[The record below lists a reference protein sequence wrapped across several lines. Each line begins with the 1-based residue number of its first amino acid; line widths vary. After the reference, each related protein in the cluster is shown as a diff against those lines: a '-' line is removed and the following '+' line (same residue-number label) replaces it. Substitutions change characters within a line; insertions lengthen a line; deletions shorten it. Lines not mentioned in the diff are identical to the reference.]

1 MKLFRYLYI
10 YREFVIL
17 SLLFVTV
24 ERIISEKRLANYINP
39 DFNIFINFALILLL
53 VFTAASMILA
63 SGRDVKVK
71 PEGVL
76 KYAVFVI
83 LLVVMNLP
91 HDSTQFYA
99 HLQAE
104 REFTFGSAG
113 SAESDPG
120 GSADLQG
127 SRIDEIVSPG
137 DTPGGIKSVS
147 DVFIIDKENFYSAS
161 EQIFSSPE
169 SYAGR
174 KIRITGFVHKSKK
187 LKDKRYIIAR
197 IVMYCCAADAGI
209 TGVIFN
215 SERSGGIFKKD
226 EWLELYG
233 YIEMQSAGGGSNTD
247 KAPVLVVESYKRIPA
262 ESSPYV
268 YPVN

>member
-1 MKLFRYLYI
+1 MKLLRYLYLF
-10 YREFVIL
+10 REFVIL
-17 SLLFVTV
+17 SLLFITI

-39 DFNIFINFALILLL
+39 DFNIFINLSLILLL
-53 VFTAASMILA
+53 LFAAAAMILA
-63 SGRDVKVK
+63 SGRDVKEK
-71 PEGVL
+71 PVDAA
-76 KYAVFVI
+76 KYAVFAV
-83 LLVVMNLP
+83 LLIVMNIP

-104 REFTFGSAG
+104 REFTFGSARPVD
-113 SAESDPG
+113 SNSG
-120 GSADLQG
+120 GSADLPE
-127 SRIDEIVSPG
+127 SWMNEVVTPG
-137 DTPGGIKSVS
+137 DTPGEIKFGS
-147 DVFIIDKENFYSAS
+147 DIFKIDKENFYSAS
-161 EQIFSSPE
+161 EQIFSFPE
-169 SYAGR
+169 KFVNR
-174 KIRITGFVHKSKK
+174 KIQITGFVYKSRK

-197 IVMYCCAADAGI
+197 LVMYCCAADAGI

-215 SERSGGIFKKD
+215 SEKSGGIFKKD

-233 YIEMQSAGGGSNTD
+233 HIEMESAGGGNDD